1 MASAYCLPIVVK
13 YEQNSLA
20 IRVLSV
26 DFTPFTI
33 NVSEMVLLLLTRV
46 DVLVVI
52 RRYPDVFSN
61 TSFARRTGQYTKAS
75 QL

>member
-1 MASAYCLPIVVK
+1 MTGAFVDFGMASAYCLPIVVK

-33 NVSEMVLLLLTRV
+33 NVSEMVLLLLTRP
-46 DVLVVI
+46 VI
-52 RRYPDVFSN
+52 VF
-61 TSFARRTGQYTKAS
+61 
-75 QL
+75 